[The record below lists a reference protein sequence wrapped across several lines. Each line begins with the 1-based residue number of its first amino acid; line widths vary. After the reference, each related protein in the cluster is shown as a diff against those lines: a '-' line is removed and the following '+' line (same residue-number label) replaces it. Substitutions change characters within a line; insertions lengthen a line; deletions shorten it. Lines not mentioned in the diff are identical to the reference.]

1 MAPPKAGVP
10 PTPKKADEAK
20 VRRVSQI
27 GRLLVGELSGVGT
40 DGAVIDIGQAWKG
53 FIPAP
58 MFAWHPRDEGAGEA
72 STSGREGG
80 GGGNVPRKGSEEEV
94 LRKGFSEE
102 VARTR
107 EELERT
113 LYGVKLKVSA
123 GHVGGSPE
131 CCLDFREKSW
141 LGVSLCWSMAG
152 QSGARVVLPL
162 WTADDW
168 LRGLMVFVLEMRR
181 CISIK
186 AEDV

>member
-10 PTPKKADEAK
+10 PTPKKLDEAK
-20 VRRVSQI
+20 VRRVGQI
-27 GRLLVGELSGVGT
+27 GRLLVGELSEVGP

-102 VARTR
+102 MVRTR

-123 GHVGGSPE
+123 GIRTCGRFSRVLFGFPG
-131 CCLDFREKSW
+131 EKLAW
-141 LGVSLCWSMAG
+141 GLSLLVDGRPKWCAC
-152 QSGARVVLPL
+152 GAAFMDCGRLV
-162 WTADDW
+162 ARSD
-168 LRGLMVFVLEMRR
+168 GF
-181 CISIK
+181 CS
-186 AEDV
+186 